1 MRHLTL
7 TFFFAFANIALAGKP
22 NIIFIMVDDLG
33 KDWISC
39 YGADNIQT
47 PHIDKLAKGGIFQR
61 VYSLFGGR
69 FGVCHQHC
77 LYSGRPTAAAGMAS
91 LTWTNKEETSR
102 ARCKWGVG
110 GAICAL
116 WLGEGAP
123 CVLVAFY

>member
-1 MRHLTL
+1 MRHLTP

-47 PHIDKLAKGGIFQR
+47 PHIDQLVKGGIFQR

-69 FGVCHQHC
+69 CGVCHQHC

-91 LTWTNKEETSR
+91 LT
-102 ARCKWGVG
+102 
-110 GAICAL
+110 
-116 WLGEGAP
+116 
-123 CVLVAFY
+123 

>member
-47 PHIDKLAKGGIFQR
+47 PHIDKLAKGGMKFHNAWSMPQCTRATLLTGQYPWRTGWGESLGRAALGR
-61 VYSLFGGR
+61 VL
-69 FGVCHQHC
+69 
-77 LYSGRPTAAAGMAS
+77 
-91 LTWTNKEETSR
+91 
-102 ARCKWGVG
+102 
-110 GAICAL
+110 
-116 WLGEGAP
+116 
-123 CVLVAFY
+123 AFLRD

>member
-77 LYSGRPTAAAGMAS
+77 LYSGRPTAAAGMGFPYLDQQGGN
-91 LTWTNKEETSR
+91 LTRE
-102 ARCKWGVG
+102 A
-110 GAICAL
+110 
-116 WLGEGAP
+116 
-123 CVLVAFY
+123 